1 MISKLKEQNT
11 QIVIAIIAIFVVVSL
26 TYFGFRAPY
35 HHYLPMI
42 HLAQN
47 PGDFGLDPVLSNSVF
62 LKASIYYDLIT
73 LANIPIT
80 NDLLGL
86 MLHNA
91 LNGLMLYLLWKITR
105 TVLGVKNSVSAI
117 LLVLSSCFLYSKFV
131 LGVAA
136 MPITYVTLTP
146 TGLAHLAG
154 MFALLLLLQRQYLA
168 AFILATLCVGLNP
181 KGNILIVP
189 GLVFY
194 LLIDRSIPRRAILWA
209 TLPIGY
215 VLWRAID
222 TTTES
227 SIEDAS
233 RMIINIMRREQED
246 GFFSEQPVLMQLAFV
261 ATVLSW
267 PLLAKQITNLSL
279 RKLGWAFH
287 LTTSGAVLFNI
298 IYEPNATPHH
308 ERG

>member
-1 MISKLKEQNT
+1 
-11 QIVIAIIAIFVVVSL
+11 
-26 TYFGFRAPY
+26 
-35 HHYLPMI
+35 MI

-181 KGNILIVP
+181 TGNILIVP

-222 TTTES
+222 TTTGS

-279 RKLGWAFH
+279 RKLGWSFH